1 MTHGSLFSGIGGF
14 ELGAQMAGIKTI
26 WNCETDP
33 FCRKVLK
40 KNFPNA
46 IQYTDIAE
54 LKNPPYVDI
63 ISGGFP
69 CQDISVA
76 NPKGVGLEGK
86 RSGLWKEMFRIICET
101 QPRYVLIENSPMLL
115 RKGVETILQNL
126 AEIGYDTEWHCLQAR
141 DFNLPHK
148 RERLFIVCY
157 PARLGY
163 TDNIINAD
171 QLQKILS
178 TKIPGQTHIPM
189 PTERFNAQSDY
200 SSVRMY
206 NGFSAELD
214 KNRIK
219 ALGNAAI
226 PAIVFFFFECIKE
239 FDKHIKQ
246 VPTNEL

>member
-14 ELGAQMAGIKTI
+14 ELGAKRAGIKTI
-26 WNCETDP
+26 WNCEINP

-40 KNFPNA
+40 KHFPETT
-46 IQYTDIAE
+46 QYTDITT

-76 NPKGVGLEGK
+76 NPKGDGLEGQ
-86 RSGLWKEMFRIICET
+86 RSGLWKEMFRIIYKT
-101 QPRYVLIENSPMLL
+101 RPRYVLIENSPMLL
-115 RKGVETILQNL
+115 RKGINTILQNL
-126 AEIGYDTEWHCLQAR
+126 AEIGYDAEWYCLQAR

-157 PARLGY
+157 PACLRHP
-163 TDNIINAD
+163 DSIIKPD

-178 TKIPGQTHIPM
+178 TKTSRQTHIPM
-189 PTERFNAQSDY
+189 PTKRFNAQSDY
-200 SSVRMY
+200 GGVRMY
-206 NGFSAELD
+206 NGFSKELD

-219 ALGNAAI
+219 ALGNAVI
-226 PAIVFFFFECIKE
+226 PSISFFFFECIKE
-239 FDKHIKQ
+239 FDKHIKIGA
-246 VPTNEL
+246 NK

>member
-14 ELGAQMAGIKTI
+14 ELGAQRAGIKTI
-26 WNCETDP
+26 WNCEINP
-33 FCRKVLK
+33 FCRKILK
-40 KNFPNA
+40 KHFPETT
-46 IQYTDIAE
+46 QYTDITT

-76 NPKGVGLEGK
+76 NPKGEGINGK

-101 QPRYVLIENSPMLL
+101 RPRYMLIENSPMLL
-115 RKGVETILQNL
+115 RRGFKTVLQNL
-126 AEIGYDTEWHCLQAR
+126 SEAGYDAEWHCIQAR

-148 RERLFIVCY
+148 RERLYVICY
-157 PARLGY
+157 AKCLRCHHN
-163 TDNIINAD
+163 TFSHKR
-171 QLQKILS
+171 LQKILS
-178 TKIPGQTHIPM
+178 TKTPGQTLIPM
-189 PTERFNAQSDY
+189 PIKRFNAESDY

-214 KNRIK
+214 KNRII
-219 ALGNAAI
+219 ALGNAVI
-226 PAIVFFFFECIKE
+226 PAITHFLFECIKE